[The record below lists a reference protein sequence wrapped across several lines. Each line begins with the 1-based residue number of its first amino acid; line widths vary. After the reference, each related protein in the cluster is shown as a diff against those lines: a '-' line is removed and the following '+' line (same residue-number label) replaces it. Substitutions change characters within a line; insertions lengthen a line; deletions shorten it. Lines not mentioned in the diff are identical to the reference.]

1 MNDRLKKILIAI
13 CVIALLLI
21 SSLAIY
27 LFMASR
33 NNDNEYDAGLVRPTA
48 LPVSQDKPEKTNEF
62 DDIKIDLVD
71 YYTFDLEDVDFNFI
85 IATIRVKSNMSTN
98 IGLEH
103 FKTSED
109 ILLSDYA
116 SYISILENKG
126 YFLGKQNFFFELVSN
141 ELEYYVNIFI
151 PVKDKALN
159 NVSLTIDFGNN
170 KVMNFDMNKKNGNKD
185 MLTYVSDDVISDGKT
200 YQLKVSSAYEIT
212 GEQMYQNGNE
222 YLLPS
227 TVGVYVF
234 NVEAVSLWKDEIVIE
249 SATYVCDD
257 STEVFEALSGDISSM
272 KHDNIIGKKITESQ
286 KGTLFFV
293 AYSPMDDPITY
304 HGILKLKISGSDN
317 PVEVKVDLN

>member
-33 NNDNEYDAGLVRPTA
+33 NNGNEYDAGLVRPTA

-103 FKTSED
+103 FKTSEN

-126 YFLGKQNFFFELVSN
+126 YFLGKQNVFFELVSN

-170 KVMNFDMNKKNGNKD
+170 KVMNFDMNKKSGNKD

-200 YQLKVSSAYEIT
+200 YQLMRSLVNRCIKMEMSIYCLQRLGYMFLMLKQLVCGKMKSLLRVQLMSVMIL
-212 GEQMYQNGNE
+212 QR
-222 YLLPS
+222 YLRL
-227 TVGVYVF
+227 
-234 NVEAVSLWKDEIVIE
+234 
-249 SATYVCDD
+249 
-257 STEVFEALSGDISSM
+257 
-272 KHDNIIGKKITESQ
+272 
-286 KGTLFFV
+286 
-293 AYSPMDDPITY
+293 
-304 HGILKLKISGSDN
+304 
-317 PVEVKVDLN
+317 

>member
-1 MNDRLKKILIAI
+1 MNNRLKKIIIAI
-13 CVIALLLI
+13 GVVALLLI

-27 LFMASR
+27 LVMS
-33 NNDNEYDAGLVRPTA
+33 NKNDVEYDPGLVRPTA
-48 LPVSQDKPEKTNEF
+48 LPDSQDKPDETNEF

-71 YYTFDLEDVDFNFI
+71 YYTFNLDDVDFNFI
-85 IATIRVKSNMSTN
+85 IATIRVKANESTN
-98 IGLEH
+98 ISLEH

-109 ILLSDYA
+109 ILLSDY
-116 SYISILENKG
+116 SNYISVLENKA
-126 YFLGKQNFFFELVSN
+126 YFLGKQNVFFELVSN
-141 ELEYYVNIFI
+141 DLEYYVNIFI
-151 PVKDKALN
+151 PVKDKTLN
-159 NVSLTIDFGNN
+159 NISVNIDFGNN
-170 KVMNFDMNKKNGNKD
+170 KVMNFDMNKKAGNKD

-249 SATYVCDD
+249 SATYVCDN
-257 STEVFEALSGDISSM
+257 STETFEALSSDINSM
-272 KHDNIIGKKITESQ
+272 KHENIIGKKITESE

-293 AYSPMDDPITY
+293 AYSPMDNPITY
-304 HGILKLKISGSDN
+304 HGVLKLKISGN
-317 PVEVKVDLN
+317 ENLIEVKVDLN

>member
-126 YFLGKQNFFFELVSN
+126 YFLGKQNVFFELVSN

-170 KVMNFDMNKKNGNKD
+170 TTSHSNV
-185 MLTYVSDDVISDGKT
+185 V
-200 YQLKVSSAYEIT
+200 
-212 GEQMYQNGNE
+212 
-222 YLLPS
+222 PS
-227 TVGVYVF
+227 
-234 NVEAVSLWKDEIVIE
+234 N
-249 SATYVCDD
+249 
-257 STEVFEALSGDISSM
+257 SM
-272 KHDNIIGKKITESQ
+272 KYLYFTCFG
-286 KGTLFFV
+286 LYF
-293 AYSPMDDPITY
+293 
-304 HGILKLKISGSDN
+304 ISG
-317 PVEVKVDLN
+317 VKCG

>member
-13 CVIALLLI
+13 GVIALLLI

-126 YFLGKQNFFFELVSN
+126 YFLGKQNVFFELVSN

-293 AYSPMDDPITY
+293 AYSPIDDPITY
-304 HGILKLKISGSDN
+304 HVILKLKISGSDN